1 MSRAV
6 IVEDGTLFR
15 QLVYETLRSRFPS
28 IEIHDAEGE
37 VEALEKIK
45 TFLPDLVFIDILLRE
60 GNGLELTK
68 KIKTDYPNITVVILT
83 NYDLPE
89 YREAALRFG
98 ADHFIPKDSFIGM
111 INSIFSDKPTEL
123 S

>member
-1 MSRAV
+1 MARAL

-89 YREAALRFG
+89 YREAALIWLIIYSQG
-98 ADHFIPKDSFIGM
+98 
-111 INSIFSDKPTEL
+111 L
-123 S
+123 SLLE